1 MKLAFFLIVGGWL
14 MATVLAALNL
24 AKRADELADAL
35 QRRNRRRHS
44 LGKWLRFHGGIK

>member
-1 MKLAFFLIVGGWL
+1 VKIIVLLVVGVWL

-35 QRRNRRRHS
+35 QRRNRRRHN

>member
-1 MKLAFFLIVGGWL
+1 MKLTFLIIVGVW
-14 MATVLAALNL
+14 MVATVFAALYL

-35 QRRNRRRHS
+35 QRRNRRRHN

>member
-1 MKLAFFLIVGGWL
+1 MKLLILIIIGGWL

-35 QRRNRRRHS
+35 QRRNRRRHN